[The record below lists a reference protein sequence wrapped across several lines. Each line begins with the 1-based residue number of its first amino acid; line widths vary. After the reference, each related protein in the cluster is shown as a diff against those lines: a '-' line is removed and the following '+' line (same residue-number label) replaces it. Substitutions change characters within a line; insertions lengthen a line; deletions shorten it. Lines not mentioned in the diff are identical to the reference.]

1 MNFFITSTPVDPTSR
16 VRVILNVENEDKMSS
31 ETLKFLKNQSIKRN
45 EILKAKIEEKQRE
58 DGHLKIGNKND
69 SMFASRGSGKE
80 VYI

>member
-1 MNFFITSTPVDPTSR
+1 MNFFITSTPADPTSR
-16 VRVILNVENEDKMSS
+16 VRDILNVENEDKMSS
-31 ETLKFLKNQSIKRN
+31 ETSLKDQSIKRN

-58 DGHLKIGNKND
+58 DGHLKIGHKND